1 MIRPATKAVLAGL
14 FVGTLCGGGTVGTV
28 AAAGEPVAAL
38 LEQSCLDC
46 HAGPAAEGG
55 LDLAAPDPADPAAA
69 AAVWEA
75 VVRRLRTGQ
84 MPPAELPRPDAAAVA
99 AALGALESEL
109 DAAAVRAPR
118 PGRTAT
124 FRRLTRAEYQHAV
137 RDLLAVE
144 VNAAELLP
152 ADEEGHGFD
161 NVTVGEL
168 SPTRLNRFLAA
179 AERVARQAVGRP
191 GGAGDVTVRL
201 PPDRTQE
208 AHAAGLPPGTRGGAV
223 VSHAFPRTGE
233 YEIAVRL
240 MRDRN
245 EEVEGLDRPH
255 RLEILLDGEPAAT
268 FTVEPP
274 RRSKGPDGGEPP
286 DHAAVDRHLT
296 VRLTVPAGPH
306 AVGATFAGVGRS
318 LIETARRPPDARFN
332 FYRHPRR
339 TPAVYQITIAGPLDA
354 SEAGDPPSRR
364 RLLGDLPENLSD
376 DDRAAA
382 ALARLARR
390 AYRRPVSDADLAPLR
405 ALYEAGRD
413 EVGPD
418 ENDFDAGLE
427 LAVAGALVNPN
438 FLFKIE
444 RDPPGLADGEA
455 YPVDDVALASRLS
468 FFLWASGPD
477 EALLDLAERGE
488 LSRPGELG
496 RQVRRML
503 ADERADALATNF
515 AGQWL
520 RLRNL
525 EGAAPDMRRF
535 PDFDDN
541 LRDAFRR
548 ESELLVADVL
558 RNDRPV
564 TDLLAPGYA
573 HLNERLATHYG
584 LPGVRGSRFRKVSLP
599 DNTRGGLLRQG
610 SVLTVTSYAN
620 RTSPVLRGAW
630 VLENLLGTPPPPPP
644 PDIPDLEDNTVAAGL
659 PVRARL
665 AAHRANAA
673 CAVCHDR
680 IDPLGLALEGY
691 DAVGRVRR
699 LEEDR
704 PVDTTGGF
712 PGGGPL
718 SGVAD
723 LEAALLDRPD
733 LFATALTEK
742 LLIYALGRG
751 LTPHDAPAVRQIVR
765 QAEAAGWRSATLLTA
780 VTESTPFRLRAA
792 AASP

>member
-1 MIRPATKAVLAGL
+1 MIRPVIQTATRAVLAGA
-14 FVGTLCGGGTVGTV
+14 FVGALCGGGAG
-28 AAAGEPVAAL
+28 AGEPVAAL
-38 LEQSCLDC
+38 LEQACLDC

-55 LDLAAPDPADPAAA
+55 LDLAAADPHDPAAD

-75 VVRRLRTGQ
+75 VVRRVRTGQ
-84 MPPAELPRPDAAAVA
+84 MPPAEMPRPDAAAVA
-99 AALGALESEL
+99 AALGALESGL
-109 DAAAVRAPR
+109 DAAAARTPR

-124 FRRLTRAEYQHAV
+124 FRRLTRAEYRHAV

-152 ADEEGHGFD
+152 ADQEGHGFD
-161 NVTVGEL
+161 NVTVGGL
-168 SPTRLNRFLAA
+168 SPTRLNRFVSA
-179 AERVARQAVGRP
+179 AERIARQAVGRP
-191 GGAGDVTVRL
+191 GGAGGVTVRL

-208 AHAAGLPPGTRGGAV
+208 AHAAGLPPGTRGGTV
-223 VSHAFPRTGE
+223 VSHDFPRTGE

-255 RLEILLDGEPAAT
+255 RFEILLDGEPAAS

-274 RRSKGPDGGEPP
+274 RRKKGTDGWEAP

-296 VRLTVPAGPH
+296 VRLNVPAGPH
-306 AVGATFAGVGRS
+306 AVGATFARVGRS

-339 TPAVYQITIAGPLDA
+339 TPAVYQVTISGPLGA
-354 SEAGDPPSRR
+354 SEAGDSPSRR
-364 RLLGDLPENLSD
+364 RLLGGLSEGLSD

-390 AYRRPVSDADLAPLR
+390 AYRRPVTDADLAPLL
-405 ALYEAGRD
+405 ALYDAGRD
-413 EVGPD
+413 AAQPGERA
-418 ENDFDAGLE
+418 FDAGLE
-427 LAVAGALVNPN
+427 LAVAGVLVNPN

-444 RDPPGLADGEA
+444 RDPPGLTDGEA

-477 EALLDLAERGE
+477 DELLELAERGE
-488 LSRPGELG
+488 LSRPGEVG

-503 ADERADALATNF
+503 ADDRADALAENF

-558 RNDRPV
+558 RTDRPV
-564 TDLLAPGYA
+564 TDLLAPGHAY
-573 HLNERLATHYG
+573 LNERLAMHYG
-584 LPGVRGSRFRKVSLP
+584 LPGVRGSRFRKVPLP
-599 DNTRGGLLRQG
+599 DNARGGLLRQG
-610 SVLTVTSYAN
+610 SVLTVTSYAT

-659 PVRARL
+659 PVRERL
-665 AAHRANAA
+665 AEHRANAA

-712 PGGGPL
+712 PGGESL
-718 SGVAD
+718 AGVAD

-751 LTPHDAPAVRQIVR
+751 LTPHDAPAVRAIVR
-765 QAEAAGWRSATLLTA
+765 RAESGGWRSATLLTA
-780 VTESTPFRLRAA
+780 VAESVPFRMRAA
-792 AASP
+792 GASP